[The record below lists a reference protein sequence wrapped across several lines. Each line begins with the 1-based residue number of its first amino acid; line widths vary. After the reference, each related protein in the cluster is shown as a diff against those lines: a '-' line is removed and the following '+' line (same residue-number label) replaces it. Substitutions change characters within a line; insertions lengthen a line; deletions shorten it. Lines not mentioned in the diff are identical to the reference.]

1 MNKYNVLS
9 CVFGVLGI
17 LLSDIMCAHVAY
29 KYRHMMCGVE
39 HMAFSASEE
48 VAFFLAIPYAVGIA
62 LCISSVVCI
71 PQKGKGKVIL

>member
-62 LCISSVVCI
+62 LCIVLWLVFRRKA
-71 PQKGKGKVIL
+71 KGK

>member
-62 LCISSVVCI
+62 LCIVLWLVFRR
-71 PQKGKGKVIL
+71 KAKRK